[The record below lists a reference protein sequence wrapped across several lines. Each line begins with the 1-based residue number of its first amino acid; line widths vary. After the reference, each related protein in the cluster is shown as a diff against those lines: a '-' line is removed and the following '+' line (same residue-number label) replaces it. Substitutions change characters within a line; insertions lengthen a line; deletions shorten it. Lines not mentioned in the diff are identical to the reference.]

1 MSEKIAQL
9 LGPEPRTLKVG
20 KSFERNSG
28 RNAASYHGIRY
39 DFKPVSIDE
48 ERDGTLEVRERKEV
62 AVSLPHVG
70 GSGQTNY
77 KGHIN
82 ESNPK
87 DCVLV
92 IDHETGEI
100 TIERLS
106 NQILLKKTRP
116 EKADNKSLEEKL
128 NPYEVK
134 KIPERPNFPSRETV
148 PAAPSSKRTIP
159 LQASETDTSSSSRG
173 RSSPVP
179 PVTKPRNIQPKTAAQ
194 VPESSSSSSSD
205 SSSDS
210 SEEDSDFEDNKVPGV
225 GGMPKFI
232 PQDAAFSRGGGVL
245 PTARPQSHKSKKSQD
260 SSNKSRS
267 KTHQNS
273 NKMEMPT
280 LTAPVASASL
290 DDDLRLS
297 EDSD

>member
-28 RNAASYHGIRY
+28 RTAYHGIRY

-48 ERDGTLEVRERKEV
+48 ERDGTLEVRERNEV

-77 KGHIN
+77 KGHIRDI
-82 ESNPK
+82 SNK

-116 EKADNKSLEEKL
+116 EKSDNKSIEEKL

-134 KIPERPNFPSRETV
+134 KVPDRPNFPSRETL
-148 PAAPSSKRTIP
+148 APPPSNKRTIP
-159 LQASETDTSSSSRG
+159 TQPSETETSSSSRA
-173 RSSPVP
+173 PVAA
-179 PVTKPRNIQPKTAAQ
+179 KPRNIQTKMTAT
-194 VPESSSSSSSD
+194 ESSSCSSSSSSSD
-205 SSSDS
+205 SSD
-210 SEEDSDFEDNKVPGV
+210 EDSDFEDHKKDESGLAGG
-225 GGMPKFI
+225 GGMPKFN
-232 PQDAAFSRGGGVL
+232 PQDSTFSRGGGVL
-245 PTARPQSHKSKKSQD
+245 PTARPQPHKSKKSQD

-267 KTHQNS
+267 KPHQHS
-273 NKMEMPT
+273 NQMEMPT